1 MKELTSK
8 DRYNLSKISNTLKPV
23 IWVGKNGMTE
33 QVLTAV
39 DELLAKKELIKI
51 KFVNLKDEKK
61 SISEEI
67 SDRTKSCLVRI
78 IGNTA
83 IFYRMSED
91 PEKRSIVIDQ

>member
-8 DRYNLSKISNTLKPV
+8 DRYNLSRISNTLKPV

-39 DELLAKKELIKI
+39 DELLDKKELIKI

-61 SISEEI
+61 EISEEI
-67 SDRTKSCLVRI
+67 SGRTKSFLVRI
-78 IGNTA
+78 IGNNA
-83 IFYRMSED
+83 IFYRMASD
-91 PEKRSIVIDQ
+91 PKNRSIALDQ